1 MVKSRFNEL
10 DKIMFVGW
18 VDKSLD
24 QSLTNKIVKLVLE
37 GEKFNPKIMENKT
50 PPTKVYASRNS
61 NGGQQG
67 EYHYSSDDQT
77 NHNHLKEEEFAI
89 ALLINITIIYS

>member
-1 MVKSRFNEL
+1 
-10 DKIMFVGW
+10 
-18 VDKSLD
+18 
-24 QSLTNKIVKLVLE
+24 
-37 GEKFNPKIMENKT
+37 MENKT

>member
-1 MVKSRFNEL
+1 MGGQILGSITNQQNSKAGFRRR
-10 DKIMFVGW
+10 KIW
-18 VDKSLD
+18 P
-24 QSLTNKIVKLVLE
+24 
-37 GEKFNPKIMENKT
+37 FNPKIMENKT